1 VNVGAA
7 HGKQTA
13 ILPSRRM
20 ANEAE
25 TTADFK
31 ERKRGKT
38 MFAWFAATLRQ
49 YPEIAIFLVLA
60 LGYYF
65 GKFTFKGIGL
75 GSVTATLLAGVLI
88 GQIGITVSQ
97 PLKAFVFLMFLFAVG
112 YGVGPQFVRGVAKD
126 GLPQAIFAAIQC
138 VFCLLVPV
146 AIVKFVGYDLGYG
159 AGLYSGSQTISAAMG
174 LSTDAI
180 NRLGLPPEQAKAM
193 LDSMPI
199 AYAVTYMFGTVGS
212 ALVIALLGPVLLR
225 INLPA
230 ACKDYEEKQGGTK
243 EFGGAGT
250 AWHRW
255 VVRAF
260 RVRPGGIV
268 SGLRAI
274 EAEALIPDS
283 RVFVLRVRHADGT
296 IEEATADT
304 VLREGEVVAV
314 AGARDVLVNVF
325 GTAAKAEGVLAGAK
339 VITAAMSGSG
349 DVSEVYPPKEVDDP
363 ELLSMPVESIDVYV
377 TNKAVDGKTLTELAQ
392 SPGARGVFLKKIT
405 RGAVAT
411 SIPIL
416 PNTKIYRGD
425 ILSIVGRSS
434 DTAAT
439 IKLLGVADRPT
450 DVADVCF
457 IGTSIAIGALV
468 GSLVLKIGGVPITLS
483 TAGGALIAGLVAG
496 WLRSVRPTF
505 GRIPSS
511 TVWFMNS
518 VGLNIFIAIVG
529 ISAGPGFVNGL
540 KTQGIGLFLWGAVA
554 TTVPL
559 ILGMFMAKYI
569 FRFHDALTLGIVS
582 GSRTTT
588 ASLGLVCDMG
598 KSQVPALG
606 YTVTY
611 AVGNTFL
618 TIWGMVLILL
628 LK

>member
-1 VNVGAA
+1 M
-7 HGKQTA
+7 
-13 ILPSRRM
+13 IDWL
-20 ANEAE
+20 
-25 TTADFK
+25 F
-31 ERKRGKT
+31 
-38 MFAWFAATLRQ
+38 ATLKQ
-49 YPEIAIFLVLA
+49 YPEIAIFAALA

-75 GSVTATLLAGVLI
+75 GAVTATLLAGVLI
-88 GQIGITVSQ
+88 GQLGITISA
-97 PLKAFVFLMFLFAVG
+97 PLKATVFLMFLFAVG
-112 YGVGPQFVRGVAKD
+112 YAVGPQFVRGVAKD

-138 VFCLLVPV
+138 AFCLLVPYG
-146 AIVKFVGYDLGYG
+146 IVKMVGYDNGYA

-180 NRLGLPPEQAKAM
+180 NRLGLDPVNAKAM

-212 ALVIALLGPVLLR
+212 ALVIALLGPWLLR
-225 INLPA
+225 IDLPA
-230 ACKDYEEKQGGTK
+230 ACKEYEEKQGGTK
-243 EFGGAGT
+243 EFGGAGS

-255 VVRAF
+255 EARAYEVQPDGLVVGRRA
-260 RVRPGGIV
+260 V
-268 SGLRAI
+268 

-283 RVFVLRVRHADGT
+283 RVFVLRVRRADGS

-304 VLREGEVVAV
+304 VLHAHDVVAV
-314 AGARDVLVNVF
+314 AGARDVLV
-325 GTAAKAEGVLAGAK
+325 KALGSRSQVTISAGGGAHE
-339 VITAAMSGSG
+339 
-349 DVSEVYPPKEVDDP
+349 EVVEVEPKEVEDR
-363 ELLSMPVESIDVYV
+363 ELLGMSIEGLDVFV
-377 TNKAVDGKTLTELAQ
+377 SNKEIDGKTLAEIAALPA
-392 SPGARGVFLKKIT
+392 ARGVFLRKIT

-411 SIPIL
+411 AIPIL
-416 PNTKIYRGD
+416 PNTQINRGD
-425 ILSIVGRSS
+425 ILNIVGRSS
-434 DTAAT
+434 DVAVAT
-439 IKLLGVADRPT
+439 KLLGVADRAT
-450 DVADVCF
+450 DVSDVAF
-457 IGTSIAIGALV
+457 IGASIAVGALI

-496 WLRSVRPTF
+496 WLRSIRPTF
-505 GRIPSS
+505 GRIPTP

-559 ILGMFMAKYI
+559 VLGMFMAKYV

-588 ASLGLVCDMG
+588 ASLGLVCDLG

-611 AVGNTFL
+611 AVGNTLL

-628 LK
+628 LS